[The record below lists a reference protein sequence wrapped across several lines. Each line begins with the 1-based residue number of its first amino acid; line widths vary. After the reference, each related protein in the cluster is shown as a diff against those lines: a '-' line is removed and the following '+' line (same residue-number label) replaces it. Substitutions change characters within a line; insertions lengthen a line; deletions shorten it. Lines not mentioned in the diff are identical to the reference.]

1 MRCSRFHRERG
12 SLLPGSAPE
21 CQRWVVLS
29 QPRPWPAKVEKLAL
43 VELLGPELKRLGA
56 KLLFAHSREEGA
68 RAIEWR
74 DGAVRGGRFGSPEE
88 ALTFLE
94 GSTPGAQEELFL
106 VCCHGSRD
114 TCCGQLGPPV
124 ARALEMLGAQ
134 VLECSHPGGH
144 RFAPTT
150 LTFPEFGCYGNLT
163 PDDVPAFL
171 ERQREGMF
179 QPNHYRGAL
188 YLDKLCQ
195 VAEAALWEE
204 TGARPRL
211 AGRDGLRVEAQGFV
225 VQLEPIEF
233 QGIPSCGDEPETM
246 VEHRVAG
253 IFPGVLQ

>member
-21 CQRWVVLS
+21 CRRWVVLPH
-29 QPRPWPAKVEKLAL
+29 QRPWPAKIEKLAQ
-43 VELLGPELKRLGA
+43 VSALGPDLKRLGA
-56 KLLFAHSREEGA
+56 KLLLAHSSEGGA

-74 DGAVRGGRFGSPEE
+74 EGAVRGGRFATAEE
-88 ALTFLE
+88 ALLFLE
-94 GSTPGAQEELFL
+94 GSAPGRQEELFL
-106 VCCHGSRD
+106 VCTHGSRD
-114 TCCGQLGPPV
+114 GCCGQLGPPV
-124 ARALEMLGAQ
+124 ARALEMLGAP

-150 LTFPEFGCYGNLT
+150 LTFPEFGCYGQLT

-179 QPNHYRGAL
+179 QPAHYRGAL
-188 YLDKLCQ
+188 YLDKLSQ
-195 VAEAALWEE
+195 VAEAAVWELA
-204 TGARPRL
+204 GSRPRVS
-211 AGRDGLRVEAQGFV
+211 GRDGLRVELEGV
-225 VQLEPIEF
+225 IVQLDPIEF

>member
-1 MRCSRFHRERG
+1 M
-12 SLLPGSAPE
+12 PGSAPE
-21 CQRWVVLS
+21 CRRLLVLS
-29 QPRPWPAKVEKLAL
+29 HPRPWPARVEKLAV
-43 VELLGPELKRLGA
+43 VEMLGPELKRLGA
-56 KLLFAHSREEGA
+56 KLLLAHAPDGRA

-74 DGAVRGGRFGSPEE
+74 DGVVRGDRFASAEE
-88 ALTFLE
+88 ALAFLE
-94 GSTPGAQEELFL
+94 GTSSRMQEELFL

-114 TCCGQLGPPV
+114 ACCGQLGPPV
-124 ARALEMLGAQ
+124 ARALELLGAE

-179 QPNHYRGAL
+179 QPAHYRGAL

-195 VAEAALWEE
+195 VAEAGVWEE
-204 TGARPRL
+204 TGSRPRV
-211 AGRDGLRVEAQGFV
+211 AGRDGLRVEAQGLV

-233 QGIPSCGDEPETM
+233 EGIPSCGDEPEAM
-246 VEHRVAG
+246 LEHRVAG